1 MQCIIQSVCE
11 NRKLCEKTTFTHW
24 FVGEA
29 EIIYTLDAIMGKLFQ
44 LVLKMLFMNANLILL
59 ETEEIHFKVI
69 RALLLIVTINIYI
82 ILTSFKYCWKV
93 FSLLYLTAVVDY
105 KHRYNDRRVLQ
116 NILHWIILHVELT
129 MFQTFV
135 WGNWIFLKCNWILG
149 L

>member
-29 EIIYTLDAIMGKLFQ
+29 EIVYTLDAIMGKLFQ

-82 ILTSFKYCWKV
+82 ILTSFKYC
-93 FSLLYLTAVVDY
+93 
-105 KHRYNDRRVLQ
+105 
-116 NILHWIILHVELT
+116 
-129 MFQTFV
+129 
-135 WGNWIFLKCNWILG
+135 
-149 L
+149 